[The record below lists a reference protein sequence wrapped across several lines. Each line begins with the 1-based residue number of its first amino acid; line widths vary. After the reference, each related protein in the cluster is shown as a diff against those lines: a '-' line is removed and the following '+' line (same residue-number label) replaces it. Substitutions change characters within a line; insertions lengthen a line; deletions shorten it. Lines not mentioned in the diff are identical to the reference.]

1 MDSWSDKEV
10 LAMLEGGNKQL
21 SDFFKRHSLIPCR
34 SSASCDK
41 VYKQQYD
48 RVYRTNA
55 ASFYRKNLSKHVDH
69 IRESGDYRGRESYR
83 NTPNQ
88 YGTKKIK
95 KSSLSTSP
103 STSTSSTTEGLRRRL
118 QVNS

>member
-48 RVYRTNA
+48 RVYHTNA

-95 KSSLSTSP
+95 SKSSLSTT
-103 STSTSSTTEGLRRRL
+103 TSSSTTEGLRRRV